1 MASLTE
7 RNIPSGKREDLADL
21 IALVDAKDTPFTS
34 MAPKGSKPGNTKFRW
49 QVDSLP
55 NAVSS
60 QAGVVDGTDV
70 DPNGNTIQNFVKD
83 GNNQYRYELENHIQ
97 EFRKAVRISP
107 LTLDIAI
114 TAGVKDELAN
124 NVAKG
129 ITMLK
134 RDMEKTFCSNNL
146 PKADDGSSQG
156 YASRGLDSWI
166 RPVATTGGVFANDN
180 YLAIPTS
187 FRTPS
192 TSVAGNA
199 NATTESTY
207 TIAGGSG
214 AGTGLTEI
222 TVQDILTSIY
232 QQTGQFRSYDGL
244 VGPLL
249 KRAFTNLVY
258 TSRSDTAASQQ
269 AIRTF
274 NRNASDSSYISSIDI
289 FEGDFGTIRLH
300 PSLFLKNNYCGYVLP
315 MEHVEIRYGGS
326 VAGVKEL
333 TDNGGGPARLI
344 NAIASV
350 CVKNPLAFGKFDYI
364 G

>member
-1 MASLTE
+1 MPSLTE
-7 RNIPSGKREDLADL
+7 RIIPSGKREDLADL

-34 MAPKGSKPGNTKFRW
+34 MAPKGSKPGNTLFRW

-55 NAVSS
+55 NAVAS
-60 QAGVVDGTDV
+60 QTGVVDGTDV
-70 DPNGNTIQNFVKD
+70 DPNGGTIQNFVKD
-83 GNNQYRYELENHIQ
+83 GSSGTQYRYELSNHIQ
-97 EFRKAVRISP
+97 EFRKAVRVSP

-146 PKADDGSSQG
+146 PKADDGATQG

-180 YLAIPTS
+180 YLTIPS
-187 FRTPS
+187 AFRTPAS
-192 TSVAGNA
+192 SVAGNA
-199 NATTESTY
+199 TATVEST
-207 TIAGGSG
+207 ALVSS
-214 AGTGLTEI
+214 LTEI

-232 QQTGQFRSYDGL
+232 SQTGQFRSYDGL
-244 VGPLL
+244 VGPNL

-258 TSRSDTAASQQ
+258 TARSDTAASQQ
-269 AIRTF
+269 TVRTF
-274 NRNASDSSYISSIDI
+274 NRDASAASYISSIDV
-289 FEGDFGTIRLH
+289 FEGDFGQIRLH
-300 PSLFLKNNYCGYVLP
+300 PSLFLKNNFCGYVLP
-315 MEHVEIRYGGS
+315 MEHTEIRYGGS

>member
-1 MASLTE
+1 MPSLTE
-7 RNIPSGKREDLADL
+7 RIIPSGKREDLADL

-34 MAPKGSKPGNTKFRW
+34 MAPKGSKPGNTLFRW

-55 NAVSS
+55 NAVAS

-70 DPNGNTIQNFVKD
+70 DPNGATIQNFVKD
-83 GNNQYRYELENHIQ
+83 GSSGTQYRYELSNHIQ
-97 EFRKAVRISP
+97 EFRKAVRVSP
-107 LTLDIAI
+107 LTLDIAV

-146 PKADDGSSQG
+146 PKADDGSTQG

-180 YLAIPTS
+180 YLTIPAA
-187 FRTPS
+187 FRTPAA
-192 TSVAGNA
+192 SVAGNA
-199 NATTESTY
+199 TATVESTA
-207 TIAGGSG
+207 TVSS
-214 AGTGLTEI
+214 LTEI

-232 QQTGQFRSYDGL
+232 SQTGQFRSYDGL
-244 VGPLL
+244 VGPNL

-258 TSRSDTAASQQ
+258 TARSDTAASQQ
-269 AIRTF
+269 TVRTF
-274 NRNASDSSYISSIDI
+274 NRDASASSYISSIDV
-289 FEGDFGTIRLH
+289 FEGDFGQIRLH
-300 PSLFLKNNYCGYVLP
+300 PSLFLKNNFCGYILP
-315 MEHVEIRYGGS
+315 IEHTEIRYGGS